1 MTNNNEVTGYR
12 TYRIGLVACSAG
24 KLDHAAPARDLYTSQ
39 LFRKAAAYAA
49 ATCDR
54 WYILSAKHGLLAP
67 EDVVEPYDERLP
79 RNPRSAEVHRWAIGV
94 RNALNFELAG
104 IPGVVLVALA
114 GEAYRTPLAGGP
126 WTIEAPMAGLGI
138 GQQLG
143 YLTRQLAGA

>member
-1 MTNNNEVTGYR
+1 MTYNDEVT
-12 TYRIGLVACSAG
+12 TYRVGLVACSAG

-39 LFRKAAAYAA
+39 LFRKAAAYAD

-79 RNPRSAEVHRWAIGV
+79 RNPRSADVRRWAIGV
-94 RNALNFELAG
+94 RAALDYVLADV
-104 IPGVVLVALA
+104 PGATLVVLA
-114 GEAYRTPLAGGP
+114 GEAYRVPLAGAP
-126 WTIEAPMAGLGI
+126 WPLEVPMAGLGI